1 MVEIQKRIEPQ
12 SKTNNYHIR
21 KQPIIENPHNQPFK
35 QEKKEVMKMYI
46 VFKFRAD

>member
-35 QEKKEVMKMYI
+35 QGSYEDVYSFQI
-46 VFKFRAD
+46 SC